1 MNCLQSLL
9 LGLKKKSA
17 MTWRLQ
23 AELPLRLEYTPKS
36 SDRVNWPN
44 YSSQRHKRP
53 MSYIKT
59 LKQKDQS
66 TSQGLGRVG
75 WAKSS
80 SCQARV
86 SDFTGWQGDQTQH
99 VPNVRTLTAQ
109 ISSVHSSR
117 VWKLRRSSCP
127 SRLGSTLALSQHRLT
142 VTFYWGGER
151 GGPTVNCPLL
161 YPKREPKIWKY
172 QNLRNKRTCVCVRR
186 VHGSGRLRG
195 F

>member
-1 MNCLQSLL
+1 
-9 LGLKKKSA
+9 

-142 VTFYWGGER
+142 VTFYWGGGR
-151 GGPTVNCPLL
+151 GGDRQWTVP
-161 YPKREPKIWKY
+161 YSTQRESLKFESTRIWETNEPVSVFVGSMD
-172 QNLRNKRTCVCVRR
+172 QE
-186 VHGSGRLRG
+186 GSGVFSPFAGIYVRN
-195 F
+195 